1 MPSRTILHFSTGKR
15 LRGGERQVE
24 FLHAGLAGA
33 GVRSVLVCRKGG
45 GLASRNLSDTV
56 PLSWRGE
63 WDALGLA
70 GFIGI
75 CKRRNPVLIH
85 SHDGHSLAHASV
97 AGAMLGVP
105 VVHTRRVLFPLRT
118 SLFSQWKYGKC
129 KAIIGVSEAVA
140 RACKE
145 ALPGVRVHIVH
156 DGVDWTAC
164 AMSRSDARKALG
176 IDEAAFAIG
185 SVAHFT
191 KEKELPIL
199 ISLAET
205 IRSRCPPARIV
216 CIGPTGTALPRV
228 PPNLILAGYRDNAAQ
243 YYTAFDAYV
252 SASSHEGLGSALL
265 DAVVRDIPCVAVDGG
280 GTRDLFPDGW
290 ELPKPGDFSGLVS
303 AVTRMI
309 DEYENACATAA
320 SCGARAR
327 EVFSRQAMVLR
338 TVEVYRTVAAL

>member
-45 GLASRNLSDTV
+45 SLAARNLSDTI
-56 PLSWRGE
+56 PLSWHGE
-63 WDALGLA
+63 WDARGLA
-70 GFIGI
+70 GFISV
-75 CKRRNPVLIH
+75 CKRQNPALIH

-97 AGAMLGVP
+97 AGALLGLP
-105 VVHTRRVLFPLRT
+105 VVHTRRVMFPLRT

-156 DGVDWTAC
+156 DGVDWTAR
-164 AMSRSDARKALG
+164 AMSRSDARKALRIG
-176 IDEAAFAIG
+176 ENAFAIG

-191 KEKELPIL
+191 KEKELPVL
-199 ISLAET
+199 VSLAET
-205 IRSRCPPARIV
+205 IRTRSPAACIV
-216 CIGPTGTALPRV
+216 CIGPVEKAALRV
-228 PPNLILAGYRDNAAQ
+228 PPNMIFAGYRDDAAL
-243 YYTAFDAYV
+243 YYPAFDAYV
-252 SASSHEGLGSALL
+252 SASPHEGLGSALL

-280 GTRDLFPDGW
+280 GTRDMFPDGR
-290 ELPKPGDFSGLVS
+290 ELLKPGDFSGLVS
-303 AVTRMI
+303 AVTQMI
-309 DEYENACATAA
+309 DDYETACASAA
-320 SCGARAR
+320 SCGKHAR
-327 EVFSRQAMVLR
+327 EVFSRQAMVQR
-338 TVEVYRTVAAL
+338 TMEVYKTVAAL